1 MKNFINAAALALE
14 GWIYDGRLISSD
26 PVIRQARPRQVES
39 FAIRNKGYR
48 YKARGFRVSA
58 EN

>member
-1 MKNFINAAALALE
+1 MFRLTPLLALE
-14 GWIYDGRLISSD
+14 GWIYDGCLISSD
-26 PVIRQARPRQVES
+26 PVIKLAARPGRAES

-48 YKARGFRVSA
+48 YKARSSGVSG

>member
-1 MKNFINAAALALE
+1 MKNFVNAAALALE
-14 GWIYDGRLISSD
+14 GWIYDGCLISD

-48 YKARGFRVSA
+48 YKARGFGVSA